1 MSSKRKLDI
10 CFTPELMHLFD
21 LANKKIVVIDVFRA
35 TSAIC
40 VFLNNGGTK
49 VIPVSTIDEAIY
61 FKQRLNKQLD
71 NYIFAAE
78 RNGHIAPGFEFG
90 NSPLSYDNKNLNN
103 KSLIITT
110 TNGTKAIEMS
120 KNNNKGLILASFLN
134 LTSVVNYLLN
144 SDNSD
149 ILLVCSGWKGREC
162 IEDILLAGLISQ
174 KLDDNYSFS
183 ITSDSVLISKLLYKD
198 ASQNL
203 FNYIL
208 NSSYMKRLNLKE
220 DIKYCLQQDT
230 MQVVPIWHEDDINS
244 QPYFSGLF

>member
-1 MSSKRKLDI
+1 
-10 CFTPELMHLFD
+10 
-21 LANKKIVVIDVFRA
+21 
-35 TSAIC
+35 
-40 VFLNNGGTK
+40 
-49 VIPVSTIDEAIY
+49 
-61 FKQRLNKQLD
+61 
-71 NYIFAAE
+71 
-78 RNGHIAPGFEFG
+78 
-90 NSPLSYDNKNLNN
+90 
-103 KSLIITT
+103 
-110 TNGTKAIEMS
+110 MS
-120 KNNNKGLILASFLN
+120 KKNNKGLILASFLN

-183 ITSDSVLISKLLYKD
+183 ITSDTVLISKLLYKD

-220 DIKYCLQQDT
+220 DVKYCLQQDT

-244 QPYFSGLF
+244 QSYFSGLF